1 MSLLRQTLRRY
12 LEVVNVDVNM
22 LDRQC
27 FNHIFLKSA
36 FNALV
41 SNMAS
46 NEAPIVVQLLNLRD

>member
-27 FNHIFLKSA
+27 LNHVFLKGA
-36 FNALV
+36 LDALV
-41 SNMAS
+41 GDMACD
-46 NEAPIVVQLLNLRD
+46 ETPVVVQLLNL